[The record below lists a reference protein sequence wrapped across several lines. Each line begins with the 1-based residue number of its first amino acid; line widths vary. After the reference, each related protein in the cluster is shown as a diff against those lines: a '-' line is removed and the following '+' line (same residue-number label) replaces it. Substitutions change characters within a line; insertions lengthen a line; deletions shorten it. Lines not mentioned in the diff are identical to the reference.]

1 MTSRILFRHDHK
13 SCMTEL
19 LPNLTDIT
27 TTRDVDTPY
36 GAIPAGTAGTIVS
49 DYDHAAYLVEFEAPW
64 YVVTVPHDLVL
75 PDGR

>member
-1 MTSRILFRHDHK
+1 MAI
-13 SCMTEL
+13 
-19 LPNLTDIT
+19 NLAWPTICCPALT
-27 TTRDVDTPY
+27 GIITTRDVDTPY